1 MSMIERTVVVRSGG
15 RAAASRT
22 SKIVVG
28 VIIYSIVLIGSLVS
42 MFPFVWTFLSSGKAV
57 GELYRIPP
65 TLWPQTPQFIENY
78 QQVFKLIPF
87 AQWMLNTAEVTV
99 LALLGS
105 VISATVVAY
114 SFARFRYP
122 GRETIFFV
130 TLSTLMLPAEVT
142 LIPQYILF
150 KNLGWLD
157 TFAPLIIPSW
167 LGGGAFNIFL
177 MRQFILSIPFDL
189 DEAARID
196 GASSFR
202 VLWQIIVPLCK
213 PALATM
219 ATLGF
224 ISHWNAFLAPLIFL
238 NSPSKYLVA
247 VGLRYFNV
255 GAAQGS
261 AAALPQDHL
270 LMGAALMVALPCL
283 ILFFLAQKYFVQG
296 IVMSGI
302 KG

>member
-1 MSMIERTVVVRSGG
+1 MVGEVSTRRSGAAQARRIG
-15 RAAASRT
+15 RWT
-22 SKIVVG
+22 LLYLIVG
-28 VIIYSIVLIGSLVS
+28 VGSLIS
-42 MFPFVWTFLSSGKAV
+42 MFPFVWTFLSSGKDV

-65 TLWPQTPQFIENY
+65 TLWPAEPRFVFNY
-78 QQVFKLIPF
+78 QEVWRLIPF
-87 AQWMLNTAEVTV
+87 GRWLLNTAEVTV
-99 LALLGS
+99 LGLIGS
-105 VISATVVAY
+105 TLSATVVAY

-122 GRETIFFV
+122 GREIFFFV
-130 TLSTLMLPAEVT
+130 TLGTLMLPVEVT
-142 LIPQYILF
+142 LIPQYLLF

-157 TFAPLIIPSW
+157 TYLPLVVPAFF
-167 LGGGAFNIFL
+167 GGGAFNIFL
-177 MRQFILSIPFDL
+177 MRQFIMAIPLDF

-213 PALATM
+213 PAIATM

-224 ISHWNAFLAPLIFL
+224 ISWWNSFLAPLIFL
-238 NSPSKYLVA
+238 NSPEKFLVA

-261 AAALPQDHL
+261 AAARPQDHL
-270 LMGAALMVALPCL
+270 LMAASLMIALPCL

>member
-1 MSMIERTVVVRSGG
+1 MAEQGIAVRARGHAAGSVSSRIIGG
-15 RAAASRT
+15 SIIYT
-22 SKIVVG
+22 IVV
-28 VIIYSIVLIGSLVS
+28 IGAVVS
-42 MFPFVWTFLSSGKAV
+42 MFPFVWTFLSSGKAI

-65 TLWPQTPQFIENY
+65 TLWPKTPLFIENY
-78 QQVFKLIPF
+78 QQIWKLIPF
-87 AQWMLNTAEVTV
+87 GQWLINTAEVTV
-99 LALLGS
+99 LALIGS
-105 VISATVVAY
+105 VISATIVAY

-122 GRETIFFV
+122 GRELLFFI
-130 TLSTLMLPAEVT
+130 TLSTLMLPVEVT
-142 LIPQYILF
+142 LIPQYLLF
-150 KNLGWLD
+150 NRIGWLD
-157 TFAPLIIPSW
+157 TFAPLIIPYW

-177 MRQFILSIPFDL
+177 MRQFIMSIPFDL

-196 GASSFR
+196 GASTFR

-213 PALATM
+213 PAIATM

-224 ISHWNAFLAPLIFL
+224 IGHWNAFLAPLIFL
-238 NSPSKYLVA
+238 NSPEKFLVA